1 MGVRGLGGERG
12 VVVVEEKT
20 VWFMTVAFKTF
31 SVQVYF
37 ATEVASH

>member
-1 MGVRGLGGERG
+1 MGVRGLEGGRG
-12 VVVVEEKT
+12 VVVEEKT